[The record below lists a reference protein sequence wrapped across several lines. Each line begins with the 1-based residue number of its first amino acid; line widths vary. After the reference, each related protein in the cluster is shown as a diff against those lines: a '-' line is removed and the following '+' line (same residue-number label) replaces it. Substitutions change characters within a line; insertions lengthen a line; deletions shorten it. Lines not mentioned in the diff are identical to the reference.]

1 LSRSVDDAVS
11 KAGSKAVSKAGSKAA
26 PEAQA
31 AAASAPAHPLAP
43 PPAAARAAAPNAP
56 LTPEMRA
63 RIGALR
69 THIQLSV
76 GQVVLAVM
84 DLPRYRHQT
93 LADLTHL
100 IVAPLLRDRIAIA
113 HRQVKAADGAAPAA
127 KGTSEG
133 AGLSERAEIKV
144 DEETIAGIAIWATV
158 SDAVDAKITEQVRA
172 GVFPLR
178 LGAEDWTS
186 GEQVWLLDVV
196 AADRRQATAVLTSF
210 RQVAG
215 DRPVKIH
222 PIVGRMIDPE
232 VLRKLIAARQE
243 IADKAAASPGE
254 QRGKT

>member
-1 LSRSVDDAVS
+1 MSQNVDNAVS
-11 KAGSKAVSKAGSKAA
+11 KAGSKTV
-26 PEAQA
+26 PEAKA
-31 AAASAPAHPLAP
+31 AAASAPAPP
-43 PPAAARAAAPNAP
+43 PPAAARAVAPNAP

-76 GQVVLAVM
+76 GQVVLALM

-100 IVAPLLRDRIAIA
+100 IVAPLLRDRVAIA
-113 HRQVKAADGAAPAA
+113 HRQVKADAGAAPDA

-232 VLRKLIAARQE
+232 VLAKLRGAVQASSAPTRR
-243 IADKAAASPGE
+243 ADAE
-254 QRGKT
+254 

>member
-1 LSRSVDDAVS
+1 MSQNVDNAVS
-11 KAGSKAVSKAGSKAA
+11 KAGSKTV
-26 PEAQA
+26 PEAKA
-31 AAASAPAHPLAP
+31 AAASAPAPP
-43 PPAAARAAAPNAP
+43 PPAAARAVAPNAP

-76 GQVVLAVM
+76 GQVVLALM

-113 HRQVKAADGAAPAA
+113 HRQVKAADGAAPDA

-133 AGLSERAEIKV
+133 GLSERAEIKV

-232 VLRKLIAARQE
+232 VLRKLIAAHQE
-243 IADKAAASPGE
+243 IADKAAASPAE
-254 QRGKT
+254 QRGKS

>member
-1 LSRSVDDAVS
+1 
-11 KAGSKAVSKAGSKAA
+11 
-26 PEAQA
+26 
-31 AAASAPAHPLAP
+31 
-43 PPAAARAAAPNAP
+43 
-56 LTPEMRA
+56 
-63 RIGALR
+63 
-69 THIQLSV
+69 
-76 GQVVLAVM
+76 M

-113 HRQVKAADGAAPAA
+113 HRQVKAGGAPDAN
-127 KGTSEG
+127 GTSES
-133 AGLSERAEIKV
+133 AGLSERAEIKI
-144 DEETIAGIAIWATV
+144 EEDTIAGIAIWATV

-232 VLRKLIAARQE
+232 VLAKLRGAVQASSAPTRR
-243 IADKAAASPGE
+243 ADAE
-254 QRGKT
+254 

>member
-31 AAASAPAHPLAP
+31 AAPAPP
-43 PPAAARAAAPNAP
+43 PPAAARAVAPNAP

-76 GQVVLAVM
+76 GQVVLALM

-113 HRQVKAADGAAPAA
+113 HRQVKAADGAAPDA

-133 AGLSERAEIKV
+133 GLSERAEIKV
-144 DEETIAGIAIWATV
+144 DEEAIAGIAIWATV

-232 VLRKLIAARQE
+232 VLRKLRGAVQASSAPTRR
-243 IADKAAASPGE
+243 ADAE
-254 QRGKT
+254 